1 MKQQFKRM
9 SAVLLVVVWL
19 PIQDIKPITITFPEI
34 IQIGS
39 HNTLV
44 RE

>member
-9 SAVLLVVVWL
+9 SAILLVAVLL
-19 PIQDIKPITITFPEI
+19 PIQDVKPITITFPEI

-39 HNTLV
+39 GNSIV